1 MPVRI
6 IDLPTVLRKLA
17 KGKPT
22 EGIDAE
28 LAAKWAINR
37 IRTLEASLPESERTL
52 QRTTKR

>member
-6 IDLPTVLRKLA
+6 VRYATVLRKLA

-28 LAAKWAINR
+28 IAADWAIER
-37 IRTLEASLPESERTL
+37 IRTLEARLGIPESERTV
-52 QRTTKR
+52 